1 MRSPYRMTST
11 HHFATR
17 ARCAAQWKR
26 RNWAERYLETEIEM
40 NMSKTH
46 NARPGKTAD
55 LQSFGEYMTD
65 AMQRTVLFWD
75 VMRQRSDQYYE
86 QKAAD
91 VVLLGP
97 RDVEELLIE
106 GTESFL
112 RCEVELSVR
121 HPLERLERDS
131 AESFE
136 VLPNIG
142 YGARLGLGHVAC
154 PPWPERVAP
163 RLSDAQGPRTIVD
176 HARRNRGRAGGDR
189 P

>member
-1 MRSPYRMTST
+1 QGPVDLDVGDLHGIVEAGGVECVQSLQGDDARLVENST
-11 HHFATR
+11 EGFLGQLAGPR
-17 ARCAAQWKR
+17 EVALAVPVA
-26 RNWAERYLETEIEM
+26 
-40 NMSKTH
+40 
-46 NARPGKTAD
+46 
-55 LQSFGEYMTD
+55 
-65 AMQRTVLFWD
+65 
-75 VMRQRSDQYYE
+75 E

-112 RCEVELSVR
+112 RCEVERSVR

-142 YGARLGLGHVAC
+142 YGARLGPGHVAC

-163 RLSDAQGPRTIVD
+163 RLSAAPGPRTIVD
-176 HARRNRGRAGGDR
+176 HARGNRGRAGGDR